1 LSVLNYAPP
10 SNQGITT
17 AYKYVELMQC
27 ANSLTCK
34 SQGKQRVA
42 ARATVRSR
50 IPLGR
55 EGTPADVAGAVIYL
69 TSELG
74 AYLTGETIIINGGQS
89 MY

>member
-1 LSVLNYAPP
+1 
-10 SNQGITT
+10 
-17 AYKYVELMQC
+17 MQC

-89 MY
+89 MYYIDVSIHMHVAHGDMLHACVN

>member
-1 LSVLNYAPP
+1 
-10 SNQGITT
+10 
-17 AYKYVELMQC
+17 
-27 ANSLTCK
+27 
-34 SQGKQRVA
+34 
-42 ARATVRSR
+42 VRSR